1 MLRITPYDD
10 RFSELDEWPADVDL
24 ILSALEAADP
34 KVGHTRQ
41 SRRRRMRVIARLSLF
56 VAPLDEKPVRLFTRD
71 ADDRHLGFLS
81 ESPVPLGFGGTVE
94 LVAPEGQLLS
104 VGCMVYRCRE
114 CVPGWFEGMLN
125 FNRKQP
131 ALARV

>member
-1 MLRITPYDD
+1 MLRITPYDN
-10 RFSELDEWPADVDL
+10 RFSEIDEWPADVDL

-34 KVGHTRQ
+34 QTGHQRKQ
-41 SRRRRMRVIARLSLF
+41 RRRRFRVIGRLSLF
-56 VAPLDEKPVRLFTRD
+56 VSPLDEAPLRIFTRD
-71 ADDRHLGFLS
+71 ADDRHLGFLA
-81 ESPVPLGFGGTVE
+81 ESLPPLGFGGTVE
-94 LVAPEGQLLS
+94 LVAPGGQLLS

-114 CVPGWFEGMLN
+114 CVPGWYEGVLN